1 MEVHQH
7 THTPRKKWTHYLWEF
22 LMLFLA
28 VFCGFIA
35 ENQRE
40 HMIEHRREKQ
50 FMRSMIEDLNT
61 DRIEMQNILSQVD
74 TSSNNVDSM
83 LILLTASVIT
93 DDAIIKSYQYTFPA
107 LNNITVV
114 FDDRTI
120 TQLKNA
126 GNMRLIRNQKVND
139 GIIQYWNHIEQ
150 VHKTLDRHLAYRTRG
165 RDMETR
171 IFNTAEIFLKNNRR
185 IAKPLADVHLI
196 AAASPLIKEYANV
209 VAYCGVMLNALRDLV
224 KEQNRLAIELIG
236 LIKKE
241 YHLSERTLLE
251 K

>member
-1 MEVHQH
+1 MEVHAH
-7 THTPRKKWTHYLWEF
+7 THTERKKWTHYLWEF

-28 VFCGFIA
+28 VFCGFLA

-40 HMIEHRREKQ
+40 HMVEHQREKL
-50 FMRSMIEDLNT
+50 FMRSMIEDLTT
-61 DRIEMQNILSQVD
+61 DRIEMQHILSQID

-83 LILLTASVIT
+83 LLLLTADVIT

-107 LNNITVV
+107 LNNITIV

-150 VHKTLDRHLAYRTRG
+150 VHKTQDRHLAYRTRG

-171 IFNTAEIFLKNNRR
+171 IFNTAEIFLKNNRK
-185 IAKPLADVHLI
+185 IAKPLSEVHLI
-196 AAASPLIKEYANV
+196 SAASPLIKEYANV
-209 VAYCGVMLNALRDLV
+209 VAYCGVMLDVLRSLI
-224 KEQNRLAIELIG
+224 KEQDRLAIELIG

-241 YHLSERTLLE
+241 YHL